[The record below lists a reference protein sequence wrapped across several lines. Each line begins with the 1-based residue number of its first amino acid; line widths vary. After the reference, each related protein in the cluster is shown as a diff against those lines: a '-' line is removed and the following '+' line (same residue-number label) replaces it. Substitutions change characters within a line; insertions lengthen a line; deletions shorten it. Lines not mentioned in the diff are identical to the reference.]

1 MRADNMTTRAG
12 RAGRKQDVMRRRS
25 DEMRVLNTRNRRR
38 ALHILSYS
46 KWINEMRRIII
57 LDMLVCDSQARFVCL
72 HSGTPGVYASDGAGM
87 SDWRQPKGQERFFVL
102 LAVWTWGFAVCSER
116 AGLCGWQEKPA
127 DSSQMKPLCRF
138 LLLFLPLSHPEV
150 REKPKSEDY
159 KKVFQDGESVGVA
172 WKTKAIHCFSD
183 CPDTSQICIL
193 SSWAHSQ

>member
-87 SDWRQPKGQERFFVL
+87 SDWRQPKGQERFFFIGGVDVRFRRVL
-102 LAVWTWGFAVCSER
+102 GARWTLWM
-116 AGLCGWQEKPA
+116 AGKACWQQPDETTVSFPSSLPA
-127 DSSQMKPLCRF
+127 SF
-138 LLLFLPLSHPEV
+138 
-150 REKPKSEDY
+150 
-159 KKVFQDGESVGVA
+159 
-172 WKTKAIHCFSD
+172 
-183 CPDTSQICIL
+183 TSR
-193 SSWAHSQ
+193 S

>member
-87 SDWRQPKGQERFFVL
+87 SDWRQPKGQERFLFYWRCGREVSPCARSALDSVDGRKSL
-102 LAVWTWGFAVCSER
+102 LTAARWNHCVVSFFSSCLFHIQKLER
-116 AGLCGWQEKPA
+116 
-127 DSSQMKPLCRF
+127 SQKWRL
-138 LLLFLPLSHPEV
+138 
-150 REKPKSEDY
+150 
-159 KKVFQDGESVGVA
+159 
-172 WKTKAIHCFSD
+172 
-183 CPDTSQICIL
+183 
-193 SSWAHSQ
+193 